1 MKIFKASLIIV
12 AVLIVAGIGFV
23 YAGIFNVAA
32 DEPHWKLTY
41 RVIEFARDRSIAV
54 RAVGP
59 QAPSLDDTHLIAMG
73 AGHYDEMCT
82 GCHLAPG
89 RKDSE
94 LRAGMNPKPPN
105 LAEHGMHRSPAQ
117 TFWIIKHGLKMTAMP
132 AWGITHDDHSIWAM
146 VAFVNKLPQLSPDAY
161 RKLVGQGGG
170 HSHGDEGHG
179 PDSEAVSEFDDE
191 HSHQDNSKIR
201 ASAQDHAEDAGSDP
215 SHHAVH
221 NGATS
226 AAGTLPASAAEPVA
240 VVDEFFR
247 ALASGDTAGVTR
259 ILDPAVLI
267 YESGGAERSREE
279 YSSHH
284 LGSDVAFLKT
294 ARHRLLSRTGDTL
307 GDLAWVASESQLSSS
322 SKGKPV
328 SLVSTETIVL
338 RKTSEGWRIVHIHW
352 SSRRIKDRA

>member
-1 MKIFKASLIIV
+1 MKKLKTSVIII

-41 RVIEFARDRSIAV
+41 RMIEFARERSIAV
-54 RAVGP
+54 RAVGLK
-59 QAPSLDDTHLIAMG
+59 APSLDDTHLIAMG
-73 AGHYDEMCT
+73 AEHYEEMCT

-105 LAEHGMHRSPAQ
+105 LTEHGTHRSPEQ

-161 RKLVGQGGG
+161 RDLVGQGGG
-170 HSHGDEGHG
+170 HSHGDEEHG
-179 PDSEAVSEFDDE
+179 SDSETGSESGDE
-191 HSHQDNSKIR
+191 HSHQDSSKI
-201 ASAQDHAEDAGSDP
+201 AVSAQDHAEDDGSDP
-215 SHHAVH
+215 SHHAVSKV
-221 NGATS
+221 AAS
-226 AAGTLPASAAEPVA
+226 AGGRLPASAAAPLA

-247 ALASGDTAGVTR
+247 ALASGDTASVTR

-279 YSSHH
+279 YTSHH

-328 SLVSTETIVL
+328 NLVSTETMVL

-352 SSRRIKDRA
+352 SSRRLKDGA